1 MKAPYSPGA
10 SQTPSADVSRPAKKV
25 RLSQFP
31 HVWNV
36 HLTKRFRSQL
46 PDEES
51 DELSAQKARRGIT
64 RDWMRSSVFQSTSS
78 GKLVCE
84 CLSTTLQ
91 HQSNSPLNDE
101 GVDALIK
108 AMETMTMSCQD
119 DRDQDMWCTHCEM
132 WLNGSAQMDTHNRG
146 RKHFKN
152 TSTVVGTSESK
163 KCYSR
168 II

>member
-36 HLTKRFRSQL
+36 HLKKRSRSQL
-46 PDEES
+46 PDLKES
-51 DELSAQKARRGIT
+51 DELSRRGIT

-91 HQSNSPLNDE
+91 HQSNL
-101 GVDALIK
+101 
-108 AMETMTMSCQD
+108 
-119 DRDQDMWCTHCEM
+119 R
-132 WLNGSAQMDTHNRG
+132 
-146 RKHFKN
+146 
-152 TSTVVGTSESK
+152 
-163 KCYSR
+163 
-168 II
+168 